1 MHERVK
7 RELRLNEAAIEA
19 ELCLRAQMHGGL
31 AEKVQAIG
39 RRGFFDR
46 ILFLPGGVIYFVE
59 LKRPRGGRLSPHQHW
74 YRDTLTALGVE
85 GIVLIKN
92 RSDIDALFEH
102 YASRKKA
109 GNASAAGLG
118 SPTPPQR
125 RKTQ

>member
-1 MHERVK
+1 V
-7 RELRLNEAAIEA
+7 EA
-19 ELCLRAQMHGGL
+19 ELCMRVRMAGGL
-31 AEKVQAIG
+31 CEKMAAIG

-46 ILFLPGGVIYFVE
+46 IIFLPGGVIYFAE
-59 LKRPRGGRLSPHQHW
+59 LKRSRGGKLSPHQHW

-102 YASRKKA
+102 YDARKKA
-109 GNASAAGLG
+109 GSVTAPGLE

-125 RKTQ
+125 GKTQ